1 MCVKII
7 MQNHDSC
14 RVYIFIDYISK
25 LVVRLAGVEILGAAS
40 GY

>member
-1 MCVKII
+1 
-7 MQNHDSC
+7 MQSHDSC
-14 RVYIFIDYISK
+14 RVYFIIDYINK